1 MFVKDNT
8 ISAAKAYFFEQLNG
22 FSATELKFMWSEI
35 LRKRFNWT
43 KADLLINSDFRFS
56 ESDLLFIR
64 SFVKRLIKDEPFQY
78 ILGETEFYGL
88 IINCDKRALIP
99 RPETEEL
106 VDWISEHSSVAKAI
120 DICSGSGC
128 IALALKKIF
137 NDARIIGIDIS
148 EDANDLAR
156 LNARRNSL
164 QVTFETGDALDTNS
178 PYWDSF
184 FDLDLIVSNPPYI
197 PTEEKIEMS
206 KNVLDF
212 EPHLALFVD
221 KHSPI
226 IFYERIADLAQKKLK
241 PGGWIYF
248 ELHHKFSDDV
258 KNYLEKL
265 GFKEIEIKKD
275 LQGKNRMI
283 RAIK

>member
-8 ISAAKAYFFEQLNG
+8 ISAAKSYFFEQLSA
-22 FSATELKFMWSEI
+22 FSSTELKFMWTEI

-43 KADLLINSDFRFS
+43 QTDLLINSDFRLS

-106 VDWISEHSSVAKAI
+106 VDWISEHSTVSKAI

-128 IALALKKIF
+128 IALALKKLF
-137 NDARIIGIDIS
+137 NDAIIIGIDIS
-148 EDANDLAR
+148 EEANDLAR
-156 LNARRNSL
+156 LNAKRNSL
-164 QVTFETGDALDTNS
+164 EVSFEKVDALDINS
-178 PYWDSF
+178 PVWDSF
-184 FDLDLIVSNPPYI
+184 FDIDLIVSNPPYI
-197 PTEEKIEMS
+197 PTEEQIEMS
-206 KNVLDF
+206 KNVLNF
-212 EPHLALFVD
+212 EPHIALFVD
-221 KHSPI
+221 NNSPI

-241 PGGWIYF
+241 SGAWIYF
-248 ELHHKFSDDV
+248 ELHYKFSELV
-258 KNYLEKL
+258 KHYLEKV
-265 GFKEIEIKKD
+265 GFKKIEIKKD

-283 RAIK
+283 RAMK